1 MVQKTVAEILREKS
15 DEELIGNKDLISGVI
30 GGINPSYDY
39 LIDMLRRN
47 MEMQKRL
54 KDATN
59 KSSRIM
65 MWLNIVLI
73 ILTAVLVWLTLVLV
87 ES

>member
-1 MVQKTVAEILREKS
+1 MAQKTLADILQEKS
-15 DEELIGNKDLISGVI
+15 DEELIGSKDIMTGVTSGDLV
-30 GGINPSYDY
+30 YDA
-39 LIDMLRRN
+39 LIDILRRN

-54 KDATN
+54 KDTTN

-65 MWLNIVLI
+65 MRLNIVLI

-87 ES
+87 KS